1 MAGRMDGKVSF
12 ITGAGRGQ
20 GRAHAVKQASE
31 GADIIAIDICED
43 IESNPYPM
51 SSWEDLQET
60 KSLVEG
66 HGRRCVAVKADVR
79 DRPQLRAALD
89 DGVAQLGTL
98 TTVCANAG
106 ILPMAMG
113 DPNPLDFQ
121 DAVDVDLLGVMN
133 AVTVAVPH
141 LLLAE
146 AGGSIIITGSL
157 QP

>member
-79 DRPQLRAALD
+79 DRPQLRISRDLFPEIRHR
-89 DGVAQLGTL
+89 
-98 TTVCANAG
+98 AG
-106 ILPMAMG
+106 IG
-113 DPNPLDFQ
+113 I
-121 DAVDVDLLGVMN
+121 V
-133 AVTVAVPH
+133 
-141 LLLAE
+141 
-146 AGGSIIITGSL
+146 
-157 QP
+157 